1 MFAVTIQ
8 NEPINL
14 TEYADEIAGNR
25 RTHVISFH
33 DYLAEQVNLLEVD
46 EDEEAG
52 LDRFM
57 IEEHKEP

>member
-14 TEYADEIAGNR
+14 IEYADEIAENR

-33 DYLAEQVNLLEVD
+33 DYLAEQVNRLVID
-46 EDEEAG
+46 REE
-52 LDRFM
+52 
-57 IEEHKEP
+57 